1 MKNRWLL
8 YLFTQNNK
16 IKKQILSNT
25 TSGGVSIND
34 TITHLVNTHLPFGG
48 VGYSGMG
55 QYHGIYSFLTFS
67 HVKGVVEKS
76 NKLNLT
82 IAYPPYSDKKL
93 KLIKKIMK

>member
-1 MKNRWLL
+1 
-8 YLFTQNNK
+8 
-16 IKKQILSNT
+16 
-25 TSGGVSIND
+25 
-34 TITHLVNTHLPFGG
+34 
-48 VGYSGMG
+48 MG

>member
-1 MKNRWLL
+1 MTYQSINEAIDYINNNEKPLAL

-55 QYHGIYSFLTFS
+55 QYAW
-67 HVKGVVEKS
+67 
-76 NKLNLT
+76 NL
-82 IAYPPYSDKKL
+82 
-93 KLIKKIMK
+93 